1 MRRAD
6 VWSAGFEAG
15 VPDTYLPN
23 QTGRLCVSLVI
34 VSSEE
39 DCTMKS
45 NGRA

>member
-1 MRRAD
+1 MTRAD

-15 VPDTYLPN
+15 VRDAYLPN

-39 DCTMKS
+39 DCSMQS
-45 NGRA
+45 SDRV